1 MKKSSFLPHCWPVS
15 HARLV
20 TRKPAAATEAEEV
33 QSVSG
38 SDLAYVNPE
47 YVLAQSDLFQTEGK
61 ALQEKT
67 EKAQQ
72 SWAKKQQG
80 LQYEANQL
88 TEKYQKGLITSFDAQ
103 KQQEALQ
110 RRAANLESS
119 VQKEGQTLEE
129 ENFVFTN
136 RGRDLLLRA
145 VKEVNADGRYRMVVN
160 TSALIDAD
168 STLDISDAVL
178 KVVNKLYAAE
188 KEGK

>member
-1 MKKSSFLPHCWPVS
+1 MKKFLFTALLAGFAC
-15 HARLV
+15 AACNE
-20 TRKPAAATEAEEV
+20 KPAAATEAEEV

-136 RGRDLLLRA
+136 RGRDLLRA

>member
-1 MKKSSFLPHCWPVS
+1 MKKFLFTALLAGFAC
-15 HARLV
+15 AACNE
-20 TRKPAAATEAEEV
+20 KPAAATEAEEV

-72 SWAKKQQG
+72 SWAKKQQ
-80 LQYEANQL
+80 
-88 TEKYQKGLITSFDAQ
+88 
-103 KQQEALQ
+103 EALQ
-110 RRAANLESS
+110 RRAAYLESS

>member
-1 MKKSSFLPHCWPVS
+1 MKKFLFTALLAGFAFAACNE
-15 HARLV
+15 
-20 TRKPAAATEAEEV
+20 KPAAATETAEV
-33 QSVSG
+33 QTVG
-38 SDLAYVNPE
+38 SSDIAYVNPE

-119 VQKEGQTLEE
+119 VQKESQTLEE

-178 KVVNKLYAAE
+178 QVVNKLYAAE

>member
-1 MKKSSFLPHCWPVS
+1 MKKFLFTALLAGFAFAACNE
-15 HARLV
+15 
-20 TRKPAAATEAEEV
+20 KPAAATDAAEV
-33 QSVSG
+33 QAVGG

-110 RRAANLESS
+110 RRAANLEST

-178 KVVNKLYAAE
+178 QVVNKLYAAE